1 MSESS
6 STFNNYVEEGS
17 KLSSLKNLFSL
28 LEKVGNFFKEMKK
41 DISDVIGNVT
51 DLYNNIKNGTYVT
64 DFLKKLGLTDES
76 IGILNKITGGSIN
89 ALDGALGDLL
99 DTGLAAIGTY
109 GSEILNLAKANVYM
123 PEYIF
128 LPSIK
133 ALYVLGSDPNLNST
147 LFKTAIRHDMSKV
160 LEWLDDIN
168 GTTYSI
174 EEDTNKIAF
183 EAAELGAFNVSKYVM
198 KKMGKTWKSSINQ
211 PAYNSKEVNKIK
223 EQDALYKEWFINVFK
238 KVFLYSYGNFD
249 VDEMKS
255 FVEHTFDGPE
265 IKMSNLGTND
275 KDFFLKYT
283 ITEED
288 VDIVAPL
295 YTVKYDYAV
304 GEKEKTYILPPNKN
318 IKKLYVYAVNGAK
331 NNPLESKVLHDR
343 LKYPI
348 YTINNNALSA
358 LTDTFRN
365 SGLGQF
371 ISDAKDNY
379 LAMISNLCIKSESI
393 LFDPMKQELKSWS
406 DRTVIPDF
414 IESSTSNLVP
424 EYDDHIKKDPPSNE
438 TMVKLGLSYDRF
450 GVIEITENTTLESIT
465 TELMNLLKDK
475 PTLKYKHFFTTPY
488 VDFKAFDEKTS
499 EFYVYYDETFDKN
512 ADKQSNEFKDTICMV
527 VAKYLVDKYITN
539 ESGYT
544 IETLS
549 SAYYEL
555 SKYFGIFKDYF
566 DAIIDDNNNQ
576 NKDQSTG
583 IKSLSFYEQVVDPQ
597 GNTIHIKD
605 TGLVSVSPSGAT
617 SNLSFPSNYGTIVGM
632 ALDSNNNIII
642 SVKTPDGEKY
652 AYYMK
657 NALNEWVLVE
667 TTDELEN
674 IFPGLGFNS
683 PKNIAF
689 YKAVYYDDKYYMV
702 STTDSKDVVKI
713 YDNFSYKN
721 VLGTIDVLDFVKLD
735 SSKRIQGL
743 SILTG
748 NRLATLIS
756 NEVYIL
762 TLNENN
768 LSLNSY
774 RTLEPSL
781 SDEEINVKENQIG
794 TILDSVNVN
803 YDDIY
808 DIDIDDIETINNI
821 VKYYKT
827 YRPVR
832 WMIKLDSKTLTITR
846 EEGKYVKSKVFTDYS
861 NPNDDSI
868 RKESDYYGNKRDTI
882 SSLDYKESKVFRNYL
897 DSPPTVDGKPTNT
910 DSN

>member
-17 KLSSLKNLFSL
+17 KLSSLKDLFGA
-28 LEKVGNFFKEMKK
+28 LEKVGNFFKSMKEG
-41 DISDVIGNVT
+41 ISNVIGSVT
-51 DLYNNIKNGTYVT
+51 DLYNNIKNSTYIT

-76 IGILNKITGGSIN
+76 IGLLNKITGGSIN
-89 ALDGALGDLL
+89 ALDGALGDML

-109 GSEILNLAKANVYM
+109 GSELLNLVKANVYM
-123 PEYIF
+123 PEDVF
-128 LPSIK
+128 LPAVK

-147 LFKTAIRHDMSKV
+147 LYNTAIRHDMPKV

-183 EAAELGAFNVSKYVM
+183 EAAELGAFNISKYVM

-211 PAYNSKEVNKIK
+211 PAYNSKEVSKIK

-249 VDEMKS
+249 VNEMKS
-255 FVEHTFDGPE
+255 FIDHTFDGPT

-288 VDIVAPL
+288 VDIIAPL

-304 GEKEKTYILPPNKN
+304 GKKEKTYILPPNKN
-318 IKKLYVYAVNGAK
+318 IKKLYVYAVNGVK
-331 NNPLESKVLHDR
+331 NNPLECKVLHDR
-343 LKYPI
+343 LMYPI
-348 YTINNNALSA
+348 YTVNNDVLSA

-379 LAMISNLCIKSESI
+379 LAMISDLCIKSESI
-393 LFDPMKQELKSWS
+393 LFDPMKQELKSWG

-414 IESSTSNLVP
+414 IETSTSNLVP
-424 EYDDHIKKDPPSNE
+424 EYDDYTKKDPPSNE
-438 TMVKLGLSYDRF
+438 TMIKLGLSYDKF
-450 GVIEITENTTLESIT
+450 GVIEITENTTLDSIT

-475 PTLKYKHFFTTPY
+475 PALKYKHIFTTSY
-488 VDFKAFDEKTS
+488 VDFKDFDVKNS
-499 EFYVYYDETFDKN
+499 KFHIYYDETFDKN
-512 ADKQSNEFKDTICMV
+512 VDKQSNEFKDTICMV
-527 VAKYLVDKYITN
+527 VAKYLIDKYITN

-549 SAYYEL
+549 STYHEL
-555 SKYFGIFKDYF
+555 SKYFGTFRDYF
-566 DAIIDDNNNQ
+566 DSITDDNDDQ
-576 NKDQSTG
+576 NKEQSTG

-597 GNTIHIKD
+597 GNTIQIKD
-605 TGLVSVSPSGAT
+605 TGLVSVSPSGAI
-617 SNLSFPSNYGTIVGM
+617 SNLSFPSNYGTIIGM
-632 ALDSNNNIII
+632 ALDSNNNLVI
-642 SVKTPDGEKY
+642 SVKTSDEKY

-657 NALNEWVLVE
+657 NAVGEWVLVE

-683 PKNIAF
+683 PKNIVF
-689 YKAVYYDDKYYMV
+689 YKAVYYDNKYYMV
-702 STTDSKDVVKI
+702 STQDSKDVVKI
-713 YDNFSYKN
+713 YDNFSDKN
-721 VLGTIDVLDFVKLD
+721 VLGTIDVLDFIKLD

-748 NRLATLIS
+748 NRLAVLIS
-756 NEVYIL
+756 NTVYLL

-774 RTLEPSL
+774 RTLEPGL
-781 SDEEINVKENQIG
+781 SDKEINVKENQIG

-808 DIDIDDIETINNI
+808 DIDIDDNETINNI

-827 YRPVR
+827 YKPVK
-832 WMIKLDSKTLTITR
+832 WVIKLDSKNLIITR
-846 EEGKYVKSKVFTDYS
+846 EEGKYVKSKIFTDYS
-861 NPNDDSI
+861 NPDDDSI

-897 DSPPTVDGKPTNT
+897 NSPPTVDGKTVKT